1 MLWVAVFALVCMAAV
16 GVALVGI
23 TVYLLYALARHLFD
37 AAVELLRLERR
48 EPEPAAEPPI
58 AEPAQP
64 VAPS

>member
-1 MLWVAVFALVCMAAV
+1 MAAV

-23 TVYLLYALARHLFD
+23 TMYLLYALAGHLVD
-37 AAVELLRLERR
+37 AGVELVRREKR